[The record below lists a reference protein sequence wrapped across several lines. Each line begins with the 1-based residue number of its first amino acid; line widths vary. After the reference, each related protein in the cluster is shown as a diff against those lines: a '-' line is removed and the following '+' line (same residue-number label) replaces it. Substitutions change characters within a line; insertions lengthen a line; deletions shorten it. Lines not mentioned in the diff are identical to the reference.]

1 MGLSLEYYSNNKSK
15 INMTN
20 NLKKFLNEE
29 QDPKAVE
36 KLMVKVN
43 GLLTSGE
50 EIEYIAVQKKP
61 AINLSPDCI
70 ALTNKRIIFCRPK
83 NFGLSMDFQD
93 YAWKDIADCHLKEG
107 IMGAT
112 FSIKTIK
119 GGLNLLDY
127 LPKSQAR
134 KLYQFGQEKE
144 EEMIEYRRQHVLED
158 KRAAAGGGITVNAG
172 APIAAPSIEQK
183 DDPLV
188 TLQKLKKLLDSE
200 IISQEEFDTKK
211 TEVISK
217 M

>member
-1 MGLSLEYYSNNKSK
+1 M
-15 INMTN
+15 IND
-20 NLKKFLNEE
+20 LKRFLNEE

-50 EIEYIAVQKKP
+50 EVEYVAVQKKP

-93 YAWKDIADCHLKEG
+93 YTWKDISDCHMKEG

-119 GGLNLLDY
+119 GSMNMLDY
-127 LPKSQAR
+127 LPKAQAR
-134 KLYQFGQEKE
+134 KLYQFGQGKE
-144 EEMIEYRRQHVLED
+144 EEMIEYRRQHALED
-158 KRAAAGGGITVNAG
+158 KRAAAGGGIVVNTNIPG
-172 APIAAPSIEQK
+172 VSQQNNPSEISQE
-183 DDPLV
+183 DPV
-188 TLQKLKKLLDSE
+188 AVLQKLKVLLDSS
-200 IISQEEFDTKK
+200 IISQEEFDVKK
-211 TEVISK
+211 TEVIAK